1 MTNIKTEKYNFIS
14 KDEMVFDKSKMDISK
29 QRAMI
34 KEIKLMIN
42 EQLYNE
48 GCISE
53 EMYSK
58 AKELM

>member
-34 KEIKLMIN
+34 KEVKLMIN

-48 GCISE
+48 GYISE

-58 AKELM
+58 AKDIF